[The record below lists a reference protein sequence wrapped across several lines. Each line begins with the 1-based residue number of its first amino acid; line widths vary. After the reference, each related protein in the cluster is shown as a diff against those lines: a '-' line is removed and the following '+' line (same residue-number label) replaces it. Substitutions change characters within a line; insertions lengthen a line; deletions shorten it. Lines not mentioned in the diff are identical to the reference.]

1 MNQTNNIAPSIIA
14 RETLLKLGSLK
25 LQPTPDNYHKIY
37 DEIAGVPVS
46 QMCVS
51 TTKMLAVLANEFPR
65 HTQELSHLA
74 NKLEQAI
81 KNRSWIE
88 YKAVLMKMA
97 GVFGDLDKENSETS
111 KTASEAKI
119 FWAETIATLL
129 KKLETNHGQVTT
141 ARKREGLNR
150 VLANSSQNSFELQKK
165 INALVAS
172 WDALA
177 TEANDSIEVGNA
189 DGPLSLEE
197 QQADMPVMPVEDT
210 VSKAIQRE
218 QNSVT
223 ANGLADELQVLLAQ
237 TLEQVASVQSDDA
250 VLGSDVKRLA
260 QNIHHIQS
268 KQELEQFIA
277 DFKKFLEKFEYCSK
291 DNEKLQQGLLSL
303 LDKLLD
309 STGEFLSEDGW
320 IKNHVSKLRKTIAQP
335 MDKRQLA
342 EAESYLEAIIQRQ
355 DIIKR
360 GLGDAKNT
368 LKEMAACLIG
378 NIEDLSDETGE
389 YHNKIESYS
398 EQISQTEDLD
408 ALNQLLVEVMKD
420 TRQMQER
427 TQDYR
432 DGFIAAR
439 TEVEA
444 AQEKIVQLESEIQ
457 QMNEKIHE
465 DHLTGVLNRR
475 GLDLVF
481 NREIA
486 RANRQQQPV
495 CYALLDIDN
504 FKVLN
509 DTHGHKV
516 GDEALVYLVNAV
528 KNVTRSDD
536 VVARYGG
543 EEFVVLL
550 PNTRLKEAVEVLSRV
565 RRDLTKKFFLH
576 ENKKLLITFSAG
588 VAEYKSGES
597 QDNIFK
603 RADEALYRAKKNG
616 KNLILEAA

>member
-1 MNQTNNIAPSIIA
+1 MTQSNNIAPSIIA

-37 DEIAGVPVS
+37 DEIAGVPVN
-46 QMCVS
+46 QMPVS
-51 TTKMLAVLANEFPR
+51 TTRMLAMFANDFPR
-65 HTQELSHLA
+65 HTQELSRFA
-74 NKLEQAI
+74 NMLEQAV
-81 KNRSWIE
+81 KNRNWNE

-97 GVFGDLDKENSETS
+97 GLVGDLDKHDSLS
-111 KTASEAKI
+111 SRAAPVDKI
-119 FWAETIATLL
+119 LWTETIATLL
-129 KKLETNHGQVTT
+129 KKLDKNHGQVTA

-150 VLANSSQNSFELQKK
+150 VLANSSLDSFELQKK
-165 INALVAS
+165 LNALVAS
-172 WDALA
+172 WDVLA
-177 TEANDSIEVGNA
+177 TEANESIEVGNTDDSMRA
-189 DGPLSLEE
+189 EASTDTIDEE
-197 QQADMPVMPVEDT
+197 TESIAVQHA
-210 VSKAIQRE
+210 
-218 QNSVT
+218 QNSVS
-223 ANGLADELQVLLAQ
+223 ADGMADEIKALLVQ
-237 TLEQVASVQSDDA
+237 MLEQVAFIQSDDT

-260 QNIHHIQS
+260 QSVHYIQS
-268 KQELEQFIA
+268 KQELEQFA
-277 DFKKFLEKFEYCSK
+277 TDFKKFLEKFEYCGN
-291 DNEKLQQGLLSL
+291 DNEKLQQRLLKL
-303 LDKLLD
+303 MDRLLD
-309 STGEFLSEDGW
+309 STGEFLSEDEW
-320 IKNHVSKLRKTIAQP
+320 IRNHVSKLRRTIAQP
-335 MDKRQLA
+335 LDKRLLA

-355 DIIKR
+355 EIIKR

-368 LKEMAACLIG
+368 LKEMATCLIG
-378 NIEDLSDETGE
+378 NIEELSDETGE
-389 YHNKIESYS
+389 YHKKIESYS
-398 EQISQTEDLD
+398 EQISQTEDLE

-420 TRQMQER
+420 TRQMQES
-427 TQDYR
+427 TQGYR

-439 TEVEA
+439 AEVEI
-444 AQEKIVQLESEIQ
+444 AQEKIVQLESEIL

-481 NREIA
+481 DREVA
-486 RANRQQQPV
+486 RAKRQQQPV
-495 CYALLDIDN
+495 CYALLDVDN
-504 FKVLN
+504 FKALN
-509 DTHGHKV
+509 DTYGHKA

-550 PNTRLKEAVEVLSRV
+550 PNTQLKEAVEVLSRV

-576 ENKKLLITFSAG
+576 ENKKVLITFSAG
-588 VAEYKSGES
+588 VAEYKSGEL